1 MQYLKNKMEPA
12 IYSSMKSKGFP
23 LVPYVNHWGHTP
35 DKGWP
40 QFYEPPRFAS
50 GFANLFQT
58 FAFVSEDI
66 LLNTSL
72 TGQKIN
78 QSDQEEIG
86 DNALSNKR
94 DMWDTDGWLK

>member
-1 MQYLKNKMEPA
+1 MKKT
-12 IYSSMKSKGFP
+12 YSTPKS
-23 LVPYVNHWGHTP
+23 T
-35 DKGWP
+35 
-40 QFYEPPRFAS
+40 
-50 GFANLFQT
+50 T